1 MQDTADIS
9 STIRTYRRDL
19 HAIPELALAEYE
31 THDYLLKQLKTWQN
45 DTMTIRTVAALPTA
59 ILVRIQGTDPQRT
72 IGYRTDIDGLPVT
85 EATGLPFAST
95 HPGKMHA
102 CGHDVHM
109 SIALA
114 LVQYFSQHQPKDN
127 LIVFFQPAE
136 EAMSGGKLAY
146 DLGLFEGD
154 WRPDEF
160 YGIHDQP
167 DLPAGVLSTRP
178 GTLFAGTAELKVTIH
193 GQGGHAAYPHLVK
206 DPIVAAAE
214 LILQL
219 QTVVSRSVDPM
230 QGGVVSVGVITGG
243 IANNVIPD
251 TVHLEGT
258 VRSMTQAGL
267 ETMIRRIRQIIDG
280 VALANDLDMTVEL
293 ESGSYLPVEND
304 PVLAQQLMTF
314 MQQADNIDFQVA
326 QPAMTGED
334 FGYLLQHIPGVM
346 LWLGVND
353 THPLHSPELSIDE
366 ATLVPGFEAL
376 KDFLVWRMTESA
388 A

>member
-9 STIRTYRRDL
+9 SAIRTYRRDL
-19 HAIPELALAEYE
+19 HAIPELALAEYK
-31 THDYLLKQLKTWQN
+31 THDYLLKQLKSWQN
-45 DTMTIRTVAALPTA
+45 DTMTIRTVDALPTA
-59 ILVRIQGTDPQRT
+59 ILVRIQGTAPQRT
-72 IGYRTDIDGLPVT
+72 IGYRADIDALPVT

-114 LVQYFSQHQPKDN
+114 IVQYFSQHQPKDN

-146 DLGLFEGD
+146 DLGLFTGE

-230 QGGVVSVGVITGG
+230 QGGVVSIGVINGG

-251 TVHLEGT
+251 AVHFEGT

-267 ETMIRRIRQIIDG
+267 DIMIRRIRQIIDG
-280 VALANDLDMTVEL
+280 VALANDLEIAVEL

-304 PVLAQQLMTF
+304 PVLAQQMMTF

-353 THPLHSPELSIDE
+353 IHPLHSPELSIDE
-366 ATLVPGFEAL
+366 AALVPGFEAL
-376 KDFLVWRMTESA
+376 KDFLIWRMTVA

>member
-1 MQDTADIS
+1 
-9 STIRTYRRDL
+9 
-19 HAIPELALAEYE
+19 
-31 THDYLLKQLKTWQN
+31 
-45 DTMTIRTVAALPTA
+45 
-59 ILVRIQGTDPQRT
+59 
-72 IGYRTDIDGLPVT
+72 
-85 EATGLPFAST
+85 
-95 HPGKMHA
+95 MHA
-102 CGHDVHM
+102 CGHDEHM

-114 LVQYFSQHQPKDN
+114 IVQYFSQHQPKDN
-127 LIVFFQPAE
+127 LIIFFQPAE

-146 DLGLFEGD
+146 DLGLFTGE

-230 QGGVVSVGVITGG
+230 QGGVVSIGVIIGG

-251 TVHLEGT
+251 AVHFEGT
-258 VRSMTQAGL
+258 VRSMTKAGL
-267 ETMIRRIRQIIDG
+267 DIMIRRIRQIIDG
-280 VALANDLDMTVEL
+280 VALANDLEIAVEL

-304 PVLAQQLMTF
+304 PVLAQQIMAF

-366 ATLVPGFEAL
+366 AALVPGFEAL
-376 KDFLVWRMTESA
+376 KDFLIWRMTVA

>member
-9 STIRTYRRDL
+9 SAIRTYRRDL
-19 HAIPELALAEYE
+19 HAIPELALAEYK
-31 THDYLLKQLKTWQN
+31 THDYLLKQLKFWQN
-45 DTMTIRTVAALPTA
+45 DTMTIRTVDDLPTA
-59 ILVRIQGTDPQRT
+59 ILVRIQGTAPQRT
-72 IGYRTDIDGLPVT
+72 IGYRADIDALPVT
-85 EATGLPFAST
+85 EATGLPFASK

-114 LVQYFSQHQPKDN
+114 IVQYFSQHQPKDN

-146 DLGLFEGD
+146 DLGLFTGE

-230 QGGVVSVGVITGG
+230 QGGVVSIGVINGG

-251 TVHLEGT
+251 AVHFEGT
-258 VRSMTQAGL
+258 VRSMTKAGL
-267 ETMIRRIRQIIDG
+267 DIMIRRIRQIIDG
-280 VALANDLDMTVEL
+280 VALANDLEIAVEL

-304 PVLAQQLMTF
+304 PVLAQQMMTF

-353 THPLHSPELSIDE
+353 PHPLHSPELSIDE
-366 ATLVPGFEAL
+366 AALVPGFEAL
-376 KDFLVWRMTESA
+376 KDFLIWRMTVA

>member
-9 STIRTYRRDL
+9 SAIRTYRRDL
-19 HAIPELALAEYE
+19 HAIPELALAEYK
-31 THDYLLKQLKTWQN
+31 THDYLLKQLKSWQN
-45 DTMTIRTVAALPTA
+45 DTMTIRTVDALPTA
-59 ILVRIQGTDPQRT
+59 ILVRIQGTAPQRT
-72 IGYRTDIDGLPVT
+72 IGYRADIDALPVT

-114 LVQYFSQHQPKDN
+114 IVQYFSQHQPKDN

-146 DLGLFEGD
+146 DLGLFTGE

-219 QTVVSRSVDPM
+219 QTVVSRAVDPM
-230 QGGVVSVGVITGG
+230 QGGVVSIGVINGG
-243 IANNVIPD
+243 IAK
-251 TVHLEGT
+251 
-258 VRSMTQAGL
+258 M
-267 ETMIRRIRQIIDG
+267 
-280 VALANDLDMTVEL
+280 
-293 ESGSYLPVEND
+293 
-304 PVLAQQLMTF
+304 
-314 MQQADNIDFQVA
+314 
-326 QPAMTGED
+326 
-334 FGYLLQHIPGVM
+334 
-346 LWLGVND
+346 
-353 THPLHSPELSIDE
+353 
-366 ATLVPGFEAL
+366 
-376 KDFLVWRMTESA
+376 
-388 A
+388 

>member
-9 STIRTYRRDL
+9 SAIRTYRRDL
-19 HAIPELALAEYE
+19 HAIPELALAEYK
-31 THDYLLKQLKTWQN
+31 THDYLLKQLKSWQN
-45 DTMTIRTVAALPTA
+45 DTMTIRTVDALPTA
-59 ILVRIQGTDPQRT
+59 ILVRIQGTAPQRT
-72 IGYRTDIDGLPVT
+72 IGYRADIDALPVT

-114 LVQYFSQHQPKDN
+114 IVQYFSQHQPKDN

-146 DLGLFEGD
+146 DLGLFTGE

-230 QGGVVSVGVITGG
+230 QGGVVSIGVINGG

-251 TVHLEGT
+251 AVHFEGT

-267 ETMIRRIRQIIDG
+267 DIMIRRIRQIIDG
-280 VALANDLDMTVEL
+280 VALANDLEIAVEL

-304 PVLAQQLMTF
+304 PVLAQQMMTF
-314 MQQADNIDFQVA
+314 LQQADNIDFQVA

-353 THPLHSPELSIDE
+353 IHPLHSPELSIDE
-366 ATLVPGFEAL
+366 AALVPGFEAL
-376 KDFLVWRMTESA
+376 KDFLIWRMTVA